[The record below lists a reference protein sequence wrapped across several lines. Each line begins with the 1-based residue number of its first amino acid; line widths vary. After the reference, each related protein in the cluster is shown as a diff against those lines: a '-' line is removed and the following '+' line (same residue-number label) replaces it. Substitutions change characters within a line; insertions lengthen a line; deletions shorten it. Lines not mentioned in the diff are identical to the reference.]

1 MSTPTPRT
9 DAEVSNGWDGDAVCV
24 SDDFAR
30 MLERE
35 LAIERTK
42 VETLREAM
50 KYLCND
56 DNYIDPQFDPCEL
69 ASAALAATKD
79 KP

>member
-1 MSTPTPRT
+1 MSTPRT
-9 DAEVSNGWDGDAVCV
+9 DDAQWGTGKVTTG
-24 SDDFAR
+24 FAR

-35 LAIERTK
+35 LTIERTK
-42 VETLREAM
+42 VETLRKAM